1 MLHSFDRN
9 SMGVVYIVHKHK
21 VSAKSGSELEL
32 LYKHS
37 KKFLVESVMRT

>member
-1 MLHSFDRN
+1 MV
-9 SMGVVYIVHKHK
+9 VVYIVHKQK

-37 KKFLVESVMRT
+37 KNFLGESVMRT